1 MLTELWECEV
11 TSCLHHSAAD
21 QKAIDEMVSA
31 GWLAHRSTLLSA
43 AEVSYFNYF
52 LNDKEFSNGPSLR
65 NRYLHGSQADGDD
78 DRVHRHTY
86 LTALRLLVALV
97 IKINDD
103 FCLTDNAVLA
113 KE

>member
-1 MLTELWECEV
+1 
-11 TSCLHHSAAD
+11 
-21 QKAIDEMVSA
+21 MVSA
-31 GWLAHRSTLLSA
+31 GWLVHRSTLLSA